1 MAVYNISNS
10 TLSHSIQGLMSVSR
24 DPNTTE
30 SVELHR
36 MLFNPY
42 SLWGTGGLDS
52 AIGSAIGTPLAKSD
66 PYFSVELTEK
76 LFQNPVKTD
85 QVTTR
90 KTVGLDLVSLNIQR
104 GRDHGLPAYTE
115 WRRYCRLP
123 AADTW
128 QEMAAAVDSESLAN
142 MKSIYKYISFKFQID
157 KIVTRLLFVLG
168 KPLTLMYI
176 REH

>member
-1 MAVYNISNS
+1 
-10 TLSHSIQGLMSVSR
+10 MSVSR

-66 PYFSVELTEK
+66 PYFSAELTEK
-76 LFQNPVKTD
+76 LFQSPV
-85 QVTTR
+85 QPAVTTR

-115 WRRYCRLP
+115 WRKYCRLP

-128 QEMAAAVDSESLAN
+128 EEMSAAVDSESLAN
-142 MKSIYKYISFKFQID
+142 MKSIYKSVRFFFW
-157 KIVTRLLFVLG
+157 VLLVCL
-168 KPLTLMYI
+168 I
-176 REH
+176 